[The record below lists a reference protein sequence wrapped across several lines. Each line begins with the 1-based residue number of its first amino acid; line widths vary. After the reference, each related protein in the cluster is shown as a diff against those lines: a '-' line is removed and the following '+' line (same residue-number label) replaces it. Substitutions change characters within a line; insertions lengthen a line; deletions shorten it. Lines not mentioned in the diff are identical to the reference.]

1 MLDGGLETGAVFNPS
16 TMSLIQGGVSEGTSL
31 FLQEQ
36 VKKIRNKAVTVAV
49 FMAFDVFCFIKTVK
63 VT

>member
-1 MLDGGLETGAVFNPS
+1 MLAGGLDTNDFFNRS
-16 TMSLIQGGVSEGTSL
+16 TMSLIQDGVSEGTSL

-36 VKKIRNKAVTVAV
+36 VKKIRNKTATVVV
-49 FMAFDVFCFIKTVK
+49 FMAFDVFCFIKTFK